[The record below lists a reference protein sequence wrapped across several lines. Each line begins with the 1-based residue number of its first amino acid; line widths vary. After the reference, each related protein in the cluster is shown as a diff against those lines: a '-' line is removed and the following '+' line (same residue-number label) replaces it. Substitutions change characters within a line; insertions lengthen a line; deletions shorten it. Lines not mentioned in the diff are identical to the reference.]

1 MFESGFEERVA
12 STLYAFELD
21 GARFHTPSVQ
31 EVLALGESAPLTAEL
46 IAQLFAI
53 DPEHLDEDQAIAY
66 TVAMQRL
73 ADAAS
78 GRVALG
84 VTRVVNCTK
93 DQPTVPRELQAAAQ
107 LGPALGLGS
116 GGADRLV
123 AQAPQ
128 IVNCLPATK
137 AMLLAGNLSWRKA
150 SSLATATVG
159 MTADGA
165 RRVEDKVLAK
175 SWDRAP
181 SAHDAAVR
189 RAVDQVDPDHADRKR
204 KQRERDIRLA
214 KHHYGAGMGELF
226 ASMPSEDLDLVWT
239 AADAHARRLKAA
251 GDPRTLDAL
260 RVAFLVHAARSY
272 LTHGDPTYCDR
283 I

>member
-1 MFESGFEERVA
+1 MSAHMAIFVRMFESGFEERVA
-12 STLYAFELD
+12 STLYAFELA
-21 GARFHTPSVQ
+21 GARFHTPCVQ

-46 IAQLFAI
+46 IGQLFAI
-53 DPEHLDEDQAIAY
+53 DPEHLEEDQAIAY

-84 VTRVVNCTK
+84 VTRVVACTK

-128 IVNCLPATK
+128 FIHCLPATK

-150 SSLATATVG
+150 SSLAGATLG
-159 MTADGA
+159 MDPDAA
-165 RRVEDKVLAK
+165 ARVEDKVLAK
-175 SWDRAP
+175 AP
-181 SAHDAAVR
+181 QRSPAQHDAAVR

-204 KQRERDIRLA
+204 KDRERDIRLV
-214 KHHYGAGMGELF
+214 KQHLGAGMGELF
-226 ASMPSEDLDLVWT
+226 ASMPSEELELVWT
-239 AADAHARRLKAA
+239 AANAYARRL
-251 GDPRTLDAL
+251 
-260 RVAFLVHAARSY
+260 
-272 LTHGDPTYCDR
+272 
-283 I
+283 